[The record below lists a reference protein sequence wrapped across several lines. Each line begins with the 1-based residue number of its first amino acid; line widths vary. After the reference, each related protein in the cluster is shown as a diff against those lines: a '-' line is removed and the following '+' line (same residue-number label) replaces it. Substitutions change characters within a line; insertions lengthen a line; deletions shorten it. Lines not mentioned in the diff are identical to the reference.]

1 MGRETEGAGGG
12 CGLLPASFSSL
23 LLVMRVFS
31 HPDCTALPADSGQRT
46 ADSGFSVG
54 VGVGIG
60 IDEVKSERRSRLGAD
75 KEEEKGLGLVDRNKK
90 KTKRTH
96 RA

>member
-46 ADSGFSVG
+46 ADSGFSI
-54 VGVGIG
+54 GVGIG